1 MTASWL
7 RPRLCRLSAFEGG
20 QPEFELVDPVP
31 QDLELG
37 LVGQP
42 PLRGAAQAR

>member
-1 MTASWL
+1 MTASCV
-7 RPRLCRLSAFEGG
+7 RRLPWRLSAFERG

-31 QDLELG
+31 ENLELG

-42 PLRGAAQAR
+42 PFRGAPQAR

>member
-1 MTASWL
+1 MTASYV
-7 RPRLCRLSAFEGG
+7 RRLLWRLSVFERG

-31 QDLELG
+31 ENLELG

-42 PLRGAAQAR
+42 PLGGAPQPR

>member
-1 MTASWL
+1 MTASYGL
-7 RPRLCRLSAFEGG
+7 RLRWRLPAFEGG

-31 QDLELG
+31 ENLELG

-42 PLRGAAQAR
+42 PFRGAPQAW

>member
-1 MTASWL
+1 L
-7 RPRLCRLSAFEGG
+7 PAFEGG

-31 QDLELG
+31 EDLKLS

-42 PLRGAAQAR
+42 PFRAAAQAG